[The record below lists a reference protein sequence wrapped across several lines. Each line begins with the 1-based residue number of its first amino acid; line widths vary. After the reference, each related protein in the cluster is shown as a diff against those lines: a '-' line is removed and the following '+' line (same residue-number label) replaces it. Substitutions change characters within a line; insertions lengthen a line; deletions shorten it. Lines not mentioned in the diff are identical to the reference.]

1 MDHDN
6 QQPSQP
12 LENGHAVKEDE
23 KDEKSSLLRKNS
35 DVKRLQRAS
44 TRWVTVEPVM
54 ITASVAFGVFI
65 VVPPQ
70 YVKAS
75 LAKARNFSL
84 SALETENGTCRS
96 KYQNMSDPD
105 LILDQEIQ
113 ADTAFWSMLITSC
126 GFLPALLTAPLLG
139 AWGDI
144 VGRKFVIILPII
156 GYFIYTAIFL
166 FVIYFNLPLWVV
178 VVGSFIHGVLG
189 NYGLQLAGAL
199 AYIAD
204 VTTKDRRALRIA
216 IIQALT
222 ITGLGVSQVISGFL
236 ISAAGYAAPIWMAA
250 ALIIISILYI
260 TVPPFLIETLPFR
273 GQLGSDTCTRIKTTV
288 ASLYDLFHENE
299 NFRRVK
305 LISSL
310 LILFTAELVI
320 CGLNSITIIYGLGS
334 PFCWSPLIVG
344 IFSGAVFTSGAFGKT
359 TY

>member
-1 MDHDN
+1 MDSNN

-12 LENGHAVKEDE
+12 LENGHEVKEDE
-23 KDEKSSLLRKNS
+23 KDEKSPLLPKNS
-35 DVKRLQRAS
+35 DVKRSQRAS

-65 VVPPQ
+65 VVSPQ
-70 YVKAS
+70 YVRAR
-75 LAKARNFSL
+75 LANARNFSL
-84 SALETENGTCRS
+84 PEEDSENGTCRS
-96 KYQNMSDPD
+96 KYQNTSDPYFV
-105 LILDQEIQ
+105 LDQKIQ
-113 ADTAFWSMLITSC
+113 ADTAFWTMLITSC
-126 GFLPALLTAPLLG
+126 GFLPALFTAPLLG

-156 GYFIYTAIFL
+156 GYFIYAAIFL

-189 NYGLQLAGAL
+189 NYGLLVAGAL

-204 VTTKDRRALRIA
+204 VTTKEKRALRIA

-222 ITGLGVSQVISGFL
+222 TTGVGVSQVISGFL
-236 ISAAGYAAPIWMAA
+236 IAAAGFAAPLWMAA
-250 ALIIISILYI
+250 ALNIICILYI

-273 GQLGSDTCTRIKTTV
+273 GQQGSDTYTRIKTTV

-310 LILFTAELVI
+310 LALFTAEMI
-320 CGLNSITIIYGLGS
+320 IHGLNNITIIYGLGP
-334 PFCWSPLIVG
+334 PFCWSPSLVG
-344 IFSGAVFTSGAFGKT
+344 IFSGAVFTSGALGKT
-359 TY
+359 K